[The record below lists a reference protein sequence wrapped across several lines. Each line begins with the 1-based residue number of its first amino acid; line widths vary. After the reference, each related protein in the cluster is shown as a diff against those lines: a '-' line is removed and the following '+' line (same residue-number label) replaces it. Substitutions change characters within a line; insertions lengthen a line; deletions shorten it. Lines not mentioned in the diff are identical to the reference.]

1 MIDLFFVFRYIIIP
15 GGDILNLL
23 DYLIDSDPAI
33 QSLVSKKLLNKEAKA
48 KNSNI
53 IEAYLSHFDPITRKF
68 GNGIY
73 SPKWNSTFYTLRDL
87 TQFNIDYKNSIFQ
100 KGIDTL
106 LHHMWNP
113 DTFIEDDICVIA
125 MLVSLCTYA
134 RRDTQIVD
142 AMMDYLIQTHQ
153 KEDGGWNC
161 ACTRHDTHKSSINT
175 TLSVLEAFRDYEVF
189 GYKNKLNQIR
199 PQIKTGNEYLLRKK
213 IYLRETTQTP
223 IFKYIQDIHF
233 PIHWQ
238 YDIYRALEYFA
249 SIKYPYDPRMEQ
261 ALEIL
266 KQSFKKGLLPRGKTF
281 SGKTHF
287 KLNTDDV
294 IKINTIRGLSIFKV
308 YDPKMYQGL
317 IQRNID

>member
-1 MIDLFFVFRYIIIP
+1 M
-15 GGDILNLL
+15 
-23 DYLIDSDPAI
+23 DSDSSI
-33 QSLVSKKLLNKEAKA
+33 QSLFLKKIHNKNIDMT
-48 KNSNI
+48 NSSI
-53 IEAYLSHFDPITRKF
+53 IESYLIHFDPINKKF

-87 TQFNIDYKNSIFQ
+87 TQFNIDYKNPIFQ

-106 LHHMWNP
+106 IHHMWNK
-113 DTFIEDDICVIA
+113 DLFMEDDICVIA
-125 MLVSLCTYA
+125 MLISLCTYA
-134 RRDTQIVD
+134 RRDTQIID
-142 AMMDYLIQTHQ
+142 AMMDYLIKTHQ
-153 KEDGGWNC
+153 EEDGGWNC

-199 PQIKTGNEYLLRKK
+199 PQIKTGIEYLLRKK
-213 IYLRETTQTP
+213 LYLRETTQTP
-223 IFKYIQDIHF
+223 IFKYITDSHF

-261 ALEIL
+261 ALNIV
-266 KQSFKKGLLPRGKTF
+266 KQSFKHGLLPRGKTF

-287 KLNTDDV
+287 KLNTSDV
-294 IKINTIRGLSIFKV
+294 IKINTIRGLSILKI
-308 YDPKMYQGL
+308 YDSKLYQEL
-317 IQRNID
+317 IQKNID